1 VIDLDALNPP
11 QREAVTHTGSPLL
24 VLAGAGSGK
33 TRVLTFRIAHLV
45 LDRGVRPEEIL
56 AVTFTNKA
64 AREMRERLEV
74 LLGERARALTVG
86 TFHAVCARWLRREA
100 PRIGLPPSFAIYDD
114 ADTLSLC
121 KRALADLDVSE
132 EAVPPQALRSFL
144 DRRKNAADAL
154 DAGSDARTDP
164 MVRAAMRYEELLARA
179 GATDFGGLI
188 LGMVRVLSGD
198 DAVRDRYRDRYR
210 HVLVDEYQ
218 DINRAQYVLLQ
229 RLAAR
234 SPDLAVVGDDDQAIY
249 GFRGA
254 TVRAILDFE
263 RDHPEAKIVRL
274 EQNYRSSGNI
284 LGAASAVIR
293 RNAGRHGK
301 RLWTDRGEGEKVI
314 VATLPDD
321 RAEAHYAVGEVAGA
335 LARGH
340 DLSEV
345 AICYRTNAQSRIL
358 EEELVR
364 RGHAYVLVGGT
375 RFYDR
380 KEVKDALAYL
390 RVLVNPSDD
399 VSLVRIV
406 NVPTRGI
413 GATTVAAL
421 AAAARERGGPI
432 SSVLEAIAAGESVPG
447 LATTSRARVREFR
460 DLLSHLRD
468 GLGACTLAETVEQ
481 VLQETGLVARLRAEG
496 TEEAEV
502 RADNLDEL
510 VSAARELD
518 ALEAAPVGGLA
529 VEAFLERA
537 ALVSDLD
544 AADGRRSA
552 VTLMTLHNSKG
563 LEFPVVVLT
572 GMEEG
577 LFPHK
582 RAIDEGDV
590 EEERRLCYVG
600 MTRARERLVLTRARH
615 RVLFG
620 VSQQNPPSRF
630 LREIDGEYVEMLGGT
645 LGSDAGRGAAGW
657 RTGPR
662 STGLPELPW
671 ARERG
676 LPTEVARVA
685 AAGAGRGSR
694 AADGS
699 TTIDYTY
706 GQDPGGESVAIRP
719 GTRVRHAQFG
729 PGVVRWVEGAG
740 ESTKVTVQFER
751 AGTRKLLL
759 RFAPLE
765 VVA

>member
-1 VIDLDALNPP
+1 MLDLDALNPP
-11 QREAVTHTGSPLL
+11 QREAVTHGGSPLL

-33 TRVLTFRIAHLV
+33 TRVLTCRIAHLV
-45 LDRGVRPEEIL
+45 ENLGARPEEIL

-64 AREMRERLEV
+64 AREMRERLEG
-74 LLGERARALTVG
+74 LLGERARGLTVG

-100 PRIGLPPSFAIYDD
+100 PRIGLPSSFAIYDD
-114 ADTLSLC
+114 TDTLALC
-121 KRALADLDVSE
+121 KRALSDLDVSE
-132 EAVPPQALRSFL
+132 EAVPPQALRAFL
-144 DRRKNAADAL
+144 DRRKNGADAL
-154 DAGSDARTDP
+154 DAGSDPRTDP
-164 MVRAAMRYEELLARA
+164 MVRAAMRYEELLLRA

-188 LGMVRVLSGD
+188 LGMVRVLSSD
-198 DAVRDRYRDRYR
+198 EAVRDRYRERHR

-234 SPDLAVVGDDDQAIY
+234 SPNLAVVGDDDQAIY

-263 RDHPEAKIVRL
+263 RDHPDARVVRL
-274 EQNYRSSGNI
+274 EQNYRSTGNI
-284 LGAASAVIR
+284 LGAAGAVIR

-301 RLWTDRGEGEKVI
+301 RLWTDRGEGEKVV

-321 RAEAHYAVGEVAGA
+321 RAEAHYVVGEVTSA
-335 LARGH
+335 LARGR

-345 AICYRTNAQSRIL
+345 AICYRTNAQSRVL

-390 RVLVNPSDD
+390 RILVNPSDD
-399 VSLVRIV
+399 VSLARIV
-406 NVPTRGI
+406 NVPSRGI

-421 AAAARERGGPI
+421 AAAARERSGPI
-432 SSVLEAIAAGESVPG
+432 SAVMDAVVAGESVAG
-447 LATTSRARVREFR
+447 IATTSRGRVREFWQTM
-460 DLLSHLRD
+460 LRLRSE
-468 GLGACTLAETVEQ
+468 LGSCTLAETVDR
-481 VLQETGLVARLRAEG
+481 VLQESGLVARLRAEG
-496 TEEAEV
+496 TEEAEA

-518 ALEAAPVGGLA
+518 GLEAAPVGGLA

-537 ALVSDLD
+537 ALVSDAD
-544 AADGRRSA
+544 ATDGRRSA

-577 LFPHK
+577 LFPHR
-582 RAIDEGDV
+582 RAVDEGDV

-630 LREIDGEYVEMLGGT
+630 LREIDGEFVEMLGGAVGSGAGFGGT
-645 LGSDAGRGAAGW
+645 RSSAGRTPALPWDRGEGNGFAARAAAAGASAHGSAVSDAGR
-657 RTGPR
+657 
-662 STGLPELPW
+662 
-671 ARERG
+671 
-676 LPTEVARVA
+676 
-685 AAGAGRGSR
+685 
-694 AADGS
+694 
-699 TTIDYTY
+699 TIDYSY
-706 GQDPGGESVAIRP
+706 AQESPSIRP
-719 GTRVRHAQFG
+719 GTRVRHEMFG
-729 PGVVRWVEGAG
+729 AGVVRWVEGSG
-740 ESTKVTVQFER
+740 ESTKLTVNFER
-751 AGTRKLLL
+751 AGIRKLLL
-759 RFAPLE
+759 RLAPLE
-765 VVA
+765 ILGS

>member
-1 VIDLDALNPP
+1 MIDLDVLNPP

-33 TRVLTFRIAHLV
+33 TRVLTYRIAHLV
-45 LDRGVRPEEIL
+45 LHLGVRPAEIL

-64 AREMRERLEV
+64 AREMRERLEG
-74 LLGERARALTVG
+74 LLGARAHELTVG

-100 PRIGLPPSFAIYDD
+100 PRIGLPSSFAIYDD
-114 ADTLSLC
+114 SDSLSLC

-132 EAVPPQALRSFL
+132 EAVPPQALRAFL

-154 DAGSDARTDP
+154 DAGSDPRNDP
-164 MVRAAMRYEELLARA
+164 MVRAALRYEELLARA

-188 LGMVRVLSGD
+188 LGMVRVLSSD
-198 DAVRDRYRDRYR
+198 DEVRDRYRARYR

-234 SPDLAVVGDDDQAIY
+234 SPNLAVVGDDDQSIY

-254 TVRAILDFE
+254 TVKAILDFE
-263 RDHPEAKIVRL
+263 RDHPEARVVRL
-274 EQNYRSSGNI
+274 EQNYRSTGNI
-284 LGAASAVIR
+284 LGAAGAVIQ

-301 RLWTDRGEGEKVI
+301 RLWTDRGEGEKVV

-321 RAEAHYAVGEVAGA
+321 RSEAHYVGGEVTAA
-335 LARGH
+335 LARGR
-340 DLSEV
+340 DLSEI
-345 AICYRTNAQSRIL
+345 AICYRTNAQSRVL

-364 RGHAYVLVGGT
+364 RGYAYVLVGGT

-390 RVLVNPSDD
+390 RVMVNPSDD

-432 SSVLEAIAAGESVPG
+432 SSVLDAIVAGESVPG
-447 LATTSRARVREFR
+447 VASASRGRVQAFWETIGR
-460 DLLSHLRD
+460 LRS
-468 GLGACTLAETVEQ
+468 GLGACSLEETVDRM
-481 VLQETGLVARLRAEG
+481 LQESGLVARLRAEG
-496 TEEAEV
+496 TEEAET

-518 ALEAAPVGGLA
+518 SLEGAPVGGLA

-544 AADGRRSA
+544 ASDGRRSA
-552 VTLMTLHNSKG
+552 VTMLTLHNSKG

-582 RAIDEGDV
+582 RAIDDGDV

-630 LREIDGEYVEMLGGT
+630 LREIDADFVEMLGGA
-645 LGSDAGRGAAGW
+645 LSGDRGWSGGGRTAAGGV
-657 RTGPR
+657 RE
-662 STGLPELPW
+662 SFPW
-671 ARERG
+671 
-676 LPTEVARVA
+676 
-685 AAGAGRGSR
+685 
-694 AADGS
+694 
-699 TTIDYTY
+699 
-706 GQDPGGESVAIRP
+706 
-719 GTRVRHAQFG
+719 
-729 PGVVRWVEGAG
+729 
-740 ESTKVTVQFER
+740 
-751 AGTRKLLL
+751 
-759 RFAPLE
+759 
-765 VVA
+765 